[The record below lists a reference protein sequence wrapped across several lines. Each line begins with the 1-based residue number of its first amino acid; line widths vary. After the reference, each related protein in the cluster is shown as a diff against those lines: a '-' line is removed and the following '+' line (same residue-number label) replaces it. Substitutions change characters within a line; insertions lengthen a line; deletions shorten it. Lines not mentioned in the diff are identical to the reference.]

1 MKKNVMMR
9 VASIMLV
16 LVLMSSSVISG
27 TFAKYVTADNGGDSA
42 RVAHWGV
49 TVDVT
54 GDEAFKTTYATDT
67 NDGRDTDKLTVV
79 SSTAK
84 KLLAPGTSGTFAK
97 VDVNGTPEVDATIEF
112 AATVNISDWKI
123 DTDADG
129 VYDNEYYCPLVI
141 TIGSAVLVGNEFT
154 DAQAFADAIEAAF
167 VGYSN
172 YYNAHSDLATVADV
186 TADWAWNF
194 NEGSN
199 GQTDVKDT
207 LLGDKAAVK
216 GDEADFIEISLEVT
230 VTQVN

>member
-27 TFAKYVTADNGGDSA
+27 TFAKYVTSDKAGDSA

-49 TVDVT
+49 EVVVT
-54 GDEAFKTTYATDT
+54 GDDAFKTEYADESGLDGE
-67 NDGRDTDKLTVV
+67 NDGLTVK
-79 SSTAK
+79 SSTSK
-84 KLLAPGTSGTFAK
+84 KLVAPGTSGTFAT
-97 VDVNGTPEVDATIEF
+97 VDVNGSPEVDATIEF
-112 AATVNISDWKI
+112 AVTVNISDWLI
-123 DTDADG
+123 DANTKDT
-129 VYDNEYYCPLVI
+129 YDTYYCPLVI
-141 TIGSAVLVGNEFT
+141 TIGTDVLFGNDYA

-194 NEGSN
+194 NEGSY
-199 GQTDVKDT
+199 GQTNVMDT
-207 LLGDKAAVK
+207 LLGNKAAK
-216 GDEADFIEISLEVT
+216 LGDDADFIELSLEVT